1 MEFGVLGPL
10 TVRSDGEAMPLTSG
24 KQQTLLAALLCH
36 ANTPV
41 SRARLMEALWEEP
54 PASAVENLRLYVH
67 RLRRV
72 LRAPQR
78 ITSHGSGYLLTVHPG
93 ELDAD
98 RFGELAADAGR
109 AREGGDLNRAGELL
123 TEALGLW
130 RGKAYDDIAQTPLIR
145 ETAARLEEERLR
157 AVEERADVDLA
168 LGRHAE
174 VVPELTLLVEE
185 HPYREVLRRHL
196 MLALYRS
203 GRQSEALD
211 VFRRTRSLL
220 IEELGIE
227 PGPELRLLHEA
238 MLRGDEDLLSP
249 PHPSSPLV
257 PRELPVDVYGFTG
270 RVAAIEALDEML
282 AGDRGGTG
290 APVALAVIAG
300 PAGVGKT
307 ALGVHWA
314 QRITHLF
321 PDGQLYLNL
330 RGYSAEPPLRPL
342 EALTVLLRA
351 LGTPPQRMPSDTAQA
366 AARYR
371 SLMAGRRMLVLLDNA
386 ASAEQVRP
394 LLPGALGCFVVVT
407 SRDRLSGLI
416 AREGARRITLDV
428 LTPAE
433 ARELLVSFL
442 GGQRIASEPE
452 AVAEI
457 AERCGWLPLA
467 LRIAAARLADRPL
480 QGIADYA
487 AELAEG
493 NPLAALQIAGDS
505 GTAVRAAL
513 DGSYETLSS
522 EERRMFRL
530 LGIAPGMDFT
540 VEAAAAASDRSLDQT
555 VRLLD
560 RLSAAHLL
568 EERVAGRFAFH
579 DLVRLYAQAQANAED
594 SAEERVV
601 AVRRVYRWYLS
612 AADGAAD
619 LLYSHLLRM
628 PPLPAPSV
636 QFEAAHDARRWLDAE
651 SVNLVVA
658 TVEAAEGGAPR
669 EAWHLAM
676 ALRGYFWL
684 SGDAD
689 AAMTTADAGVAA
701 ARAVQDPRGEAGA
714 RLTLGQTL
722 TRLGRVEEAFG
733 QLGQVIELTDRLD
746 WPECRASAL
755 SALGNLHLERGR
767 LERSAGCY
775 RQALRLNLDRGNVAL
790 QAVNLANLAVVALHA
805 GNLEQ
810 AVAYCEHV
818 LTRYDMAGSGGHP
831 AVLNTLGH
839 ACHLLGR
846 SEEALGHFEHALEI
860 YRKMGN
866 SVDQPLVLAA
876 CATVHRDAGR
886 REQALRQAESAVHA
900 ACGAGERIQ
909 AGVLGDLGSVHR
921 HFGRLPSALRYL
933 QQAQAAA
940 EVVADRL
947 LGTWIRIELA
957 ATRLAAGDVAAATAD
972 AEHALALAKDA
983 GYRLW
988 EGRALLVLAEADLIL
1003 GRVERAAERAASA
1016 LALHRETGHSLGQG
1030 QALLLLADAARR
1042 GRADSCRS
1050 ASYQAEAERILTEIG
1065 SFPGLS
1071 CHRSEAGT

>member
-10 TVRSDGEAMPLTSG
+10 VVRNGGEAMRLTSA
-24 KQQTLLAALLCH
+24 KQQTLLAVLLCH

-41 SRARLMEALWEEP
+41 SPKRLMEALWEDP
-54 PASAVENLRLYVH
+54 PASAAENLRLYVH

-72 LRAPQR
+72 LQAPQR
-78 ITSHGSGYLLTVHPG
+78 ITSHGSGYLLTIHPG

-98 RFGELAADAGR
+98 RFGELTAEAGR
-109 AREGGDLNRAGELL
+109 ARETGDLNRAGELL
-123 TEALGLW
+123 TKALALW
-130 RGKAYDDIAQTPLIR
+130 RGKAYDGIAQTPLIR
-145 ETAARLEEERLR
+145 ETATRLEEERLR
-157 AVEERADVDLA
+157 AVEERVGIDLV

-174 VVPELTLLVEE
+174 VVPELTLSVDE

-203 GRQSEALD
+203 GRQSEALE

-220 IEELGIE
+220 VEELGVE

-238 MLRGDEDLLSP
+238 MLRGEEDLWSP
-249 PHPSSPLV
+249 PSPSPSPV
-257 PRELPVDVYGFTG
+257 PRELPVGAYGFTG
-270 RVAAIEALDEML
+270 RVDAIETLDETL
-282 AGDRGGTG
+282 PGDHGGAA
-290 APVALAVIAG
+290 APVVLAVITG

-307 ALGVHWA
+307 ALAVHWA
-314 QRITHLF
+314 QRITHRF

-330 RGYSAEPPLRPL
+330 RGYSAEPPLRPM
-342 EALTVLLRA
+342 EALTALLRA
-351 LGTPPQRMPSDTAQA
+351 LGTPPQRMPSDPAQA
-366 AARYR
+366 AAHYR
-371 SLMAGRRMLVLLDNA
+371 SLLAGRRMLVLLDNA

-394 LLPGALGCFVVVT
+394 LLPGALGCLVVVT

-433 ARELLVSFL
+433 ARELLASLL
-442 GGQRIASEPE
+442 GEQRIASEPE

-457 AERCGWLPLA
+457 AELCGRLPLA
-467 LRIAAARLADRPL
+467 LRIAAAHLADRPL
-480 QGIADYA
+480 RRIADYA

-493 NPLAALQIAGDS
+493 NPLAALEIAADS

-560 RLSAAHLL
+560 RLAAAHLL

-579 DLVRLYAQAQANAED
+579 DLVRLYAQAQAHAED
-594 SAEERVV
+594 SAEERMV

-612 AADGAAD
+612 AADSAAD
-619 LLYSHLLRM
+619 LLYPHLLRM
-628 PPLPAPSV
+628 PPLPAPAV
-636 QFEAAHDARRWLDAE
+636 RFEGARDARRWLDAE

-658 TVEAAEGGAPR
+658 TVEAAEGDAPR

-689 AAMTTADAGVAA
+689 AAMTTADAGLAA
-701 ARAVQDPRGEAGA
+701 ALVSRDLRGETGA
-714 RLTLGQTL
+714 RLTLAQTL
-722 TRLGRVEEAFG
+722 SQLGRIEEAFS
-733 QLGQVIELTDRLD
+733 QLDQVTALTDRLD

-755 SALGNLHLERGR
+755 TVRGNLHLEQGR
-767 LERSAGCY
+767 PERSADCY
-775 RQALRLNLDRGNVAL
+775 RQALRLNLERGNVTR
-790 QAVNLANLAVVALHA
+790 QAVDLTNLALVALHA

-818 LTRYDMAGSGGHP
+818 LTRYRVAGSGDGHP

-846 SEEALGHFEHALEI
+846 FEESLGHFEHALEI
-860 YRKMGN
+860 YRKIGN
-866 SVDQPLVLAA
+866 SVEQPLVLAA
-876 CATVHRDAGR
+876 CAAVHRDAGR

-900 ACGAGERIQ
+900 ASGAGGRIK
-909 AGVLGDLGSVHR
+909 AGVLADLGSVHR
-921 HFGRLPSALRYL
+921 HLGRLPSALRHL

-947 LGTWIRIELA
+947 LGTWIRVELA
-957 ATRLAAGDVAAATAD
+957 ATRLAAGDAAAATAD

-983 GYRLW
+983 GYRVW

-1003 GRVERAAERAASA
+1003 GRVERAAERAALA

-1042 GRADSCRS
+1042 GRADSCPADSCR
-1050 ASYQAEAERILTEIG
+1050 ADSYRAEAERILTEIG
-1065 SFPGLS
+1065 YVP
-1071 CHRSEAGT
+1071 A